1 MTQQVKRN
9 WAANGSIAIAL
20 VFGILVDAPSTAT
33 ADEGGVSFWLPGIY
47 GSLAAAPLQPG
58 WSLATIYY
66 HTSVSASGA
75 TAAAREVT
83 IGRFSP
89 TVNVDLNVNVHANV
103 DLALVN
109 PSYAFA
115 TPVLG
120 GQLAVGMMGVF
131 GHNNTSLD
139 GTITAGVG
147 PFTTT
152 RTGSIDSSLTGFG
165 DLFPQVSLRWNEGVH
180 NFMTYMTGDIPV
192 GAYDPSRLANLG
204 IGHGAIDGGAGYTYF
219 NPQTGREFSA
229 VGGFTYNFKNMDTQY
244 RNGVDFHL
252 DGGFSQFLSKQLF
265 VGIVGYTYQQV
276 TADSGALPILGDF
289 KSRVSAI
296 GPQIGYLFPVGDTG

>member
-204 IGHGAIDGGAGYTYF
+204 IGHGAIDGGAG
-219 NPQTGREFSA
+219 
-229 VGGFTYNFKNMDTQY
+229 
-244 RNGVDFHL
+244 
-252 DGGFSQFLSKQLF
+252 
-265 VGIVGYTYQQV
+265 
-276 TADSGALPILGDF
+276 
-289 KSRVSAI
+289 
-296 GPQIGYLFPVGDTG
+296 